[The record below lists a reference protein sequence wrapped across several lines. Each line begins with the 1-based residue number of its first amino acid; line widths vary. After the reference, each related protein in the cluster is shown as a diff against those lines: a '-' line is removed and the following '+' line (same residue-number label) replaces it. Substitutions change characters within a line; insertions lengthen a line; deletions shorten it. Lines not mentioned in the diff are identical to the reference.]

1 VERYTEAGPDY
12 WEIILLN
19 LMVMWYLFIYQKAL
33 QLAADVLK
41 ARR

>member
-1 VERYTEAGPDY
+1 LWERYTEAGPD
-12 WEIILLN
+12 WGNNLIN
-19 LMVMWYLFIYQKAL
+19 LMVMWYLFIKKAL